1 MIEFVVREG
10 PMFEA
15 MIMNREI
22 NNPMYRSVQLH
33 ISNTI
38 LFYQFSGPQIFSLL
52 KLRMHMLMFWYFFLP
67 GFYLRIRA
75 QHMCTT
81 VGSSTP
87 YYRSDFCLLTIA
99 RAHIQT
105 KFQGFVFM
113 STVKYFFGRVKH
125 QANGEQMTLEC
136 LRMALCG
143 VRLLLI
149 HTSMV
154 LMMMVMKRRK
164 RKRAAR
170 KAA

>member
-1 MIEFVVREG
+1 MYYRWKLYSILQVR
-10 PMFEA
+10 
-15 MIMNREI
+15 
-22 NNPMYRSVQLH
+22 
-33 ISNTI
+33 
-38 LFYQFSGPQIFSLL
+38 
-52 KLRMHMLMFWYFFLP
+52 FLS
-67 GFYLRIRA
+67 FND
-75 QHMCTT
+75 C
-81 VGSSTP
+81 SSTH
-87 YYRSDFCLLTIA
+87 SDKISVEE
-99 RAHIQT
+99 
-105 KFQGFVFM
+105 GFVFM